1 MPGFL
6 CLLFPLRLL
15 MSSIYVTSAAPAVSA
30 VPIMSTKF
38 AVSSKSVKL
47 LCDCN
52 MSSAAS
58 VVFDMSAMSSNYVT
72 PAAPAMSAIY
82 MLQYICICNIYYVCY
97 I

>member
-15 MSSIYVTSAAPAVSA
+15 MSSLYVTSAAPAVSA

-38 AVSSKSVKL
+38 AVSAGSVKL

-58 VVFDMSAMSSNYVT
+58 AVFDMSAVSSIYVT
-72 PAAPAMSAIY
+72 TAALAISAIY
-82 MLQYICICNIYYVCY
+82 MLQYIFICNIYYVCC